1 MKFGCLE
8 LFVVLYLFLKKCV
21 GNPMHELMNV
31 GLETDRVALLRG
43 RAVHTAPLGS
53 HFVWGWGWGVG
64 MRASQLSWFMD
75 CMT

>member
-8 LFVVLYLFLKKCV
+8 QFVALYLFLNKCV

-31 GLETDRVALLRG
+31 GLETDRVALRG

-53 HFVWGWGWGVG
+53 HFGWGG
-64 MRASQLSWFMD
+64 
-75 CMT
+75 